1 MSWGAVA
8 VAGATVAG
16 SVISSRSASK
26 ASKAASKSAS
36 DELAFNQQRYDDW
49 LNVYGPVQDNLA
61 DYYDT
66 LTPEYYATMGLE
78 EFEKERS
85 QAMEQLSTN
94 LAQRGI
100 ATNSGIGLQLKTNMD
115 TSAAETRANI
125 RRAAPT
131 EVVQQKQNFL
141 QIGLSQNPATD
152 VTGSLAR
159 QTASTQQIANTA
171 NAAAGSSWGNT
182 INTIFQ
188 DGGAG
193 NKVVTGLFGSNNQ
206 SPAPITAAVG
216 TPTGR

>member
-8 VAGATVAG
+8 VAGAAVAG
-16 SVISSRSASK
+16 SVISSRSAKK
-26 ASKAASKSAS
+26 ASGQAAKSAS

-49 LNVYGPVQDNLA
+49 MSVYGPIQDNLA

-85 QAMEQLSTN
+85 QALEQLNTN

-100 ATNSGIGLQLKTNMD
+100 AANSGIGLQLRTNMD
-115 TSAAETRANI
+115 TAAAETRADI
-125 RRAAPT
+125 RRRAENET
-131 EVVQQKQNFL
+131 IQQKQNFL
-141 QIGLSQNPATD
+141 QIGMGQNPASD
-152 VTGSLAR
+152 VAGSLAR
-159 QTASTQQIANTA
+159 QTAVNQNLAANA

-182 INTIFQ
+182 LNTVFQ
-188 DGGAG
+188 SGGIG
-193 NKVVTGLFGSNNQ
+193 NKVITGLSGSNTQ
-206 SPAPITAAVG
+206 TAAPITAAVG